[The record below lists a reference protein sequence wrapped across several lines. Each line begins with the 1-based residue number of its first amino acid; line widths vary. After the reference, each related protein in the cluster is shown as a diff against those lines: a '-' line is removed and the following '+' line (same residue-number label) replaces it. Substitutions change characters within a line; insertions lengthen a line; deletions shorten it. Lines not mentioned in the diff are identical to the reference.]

1 MGKLVFGGIL
11 FMVGVFL
18 CFTVIG
24 AIPGTVMIFSGGAMM
39 FAGVGSLGVSAVKT
53 GATVGKIAR
62 ERRAAKDAVTFVD
75 EPEPEWKVAPVATSA
90 ADEIAKLADLLKA
103 GHLTEDEFSR
113 KKAQLLGL

>member
-1 MGKLVFGGIL
+1 MGKLFFGGVL

-39 FAGVGSLGVSAVKT
+39 LAGVGSLGVSAVKT

-62 ERRAAKDAVTFVD
+62 ERRVAKDAVTFVD
-75 EPEPEWKVAPVATSA
+75 EPEPERKAAPSA
-90 ADEIAKLADLLKA
+90 ADEIGKLADLLKA

-113 KKAQLLGL
+113 KKTQLLGL

>member
-62 ERRAAKDAVTFVD
+62 ERRAAKDAVAFAD
-75 EPEPEWKVAPVATSA
+75 ETGQGDKRPMPSV